1 MPGVKTS
8 AKRRSFCSRRQRC
21 SQGRSGGAHGP
32 PTAPTMP
39 PPPRRPAAAQRQ
51 SHSLASGPRSSPV
64 PAGAV
69 SAAREPPKGTY
80 DLSCFMTARA
90 GFEIMEKHA

>member
-32 PTAPTMP
+32 PTAPTTSQLPLRFGPSLVSMAVSQQP
-39 PPPRRPAAAQRQ
+39 LNHPPSPPPRD
-51 SHSLASGPRSSPV
+51 ASCASYTTCLPLWSPV
-64 PAGAV
+64 ASEDAHGV
-69 SAAREPPKGTY
+69 SVLAA
-80 DLSCFMTARA
+80 
-90 GFEIMEKHA
+90 